1 MRFARFNRWYSGSLG
16 LGCVTLSLRNVHIV
30 GGGLAGLSLAIGLRN
45 RGVGVVVSEAGH
57 YPRHRVC
64 GEFISGVADATL
76 DRLGIQP
83 AFQGALAP
91 QSLRWASGGRL
102 IFEGALPVAARAI
115 SRHLLD
121 ARLAKLFTDLG
132 GTLRVGERVENAC
145 GEGKVFAAGR
155 PKHARGSRIGLKVHI
170 RGIRL
175 QSELEMQAGSNG
187 YAGLVEVEDGWVNAC
202 GIFRVN
208 RQLRGRGP
216 DLLFAYLEA
225 GGNPALANLLRDAEF
240 KDGSFSAVAGFDP
253 GRQPGRVGELS
264 IGDADQMIPPFT
276 GNGMSMA
283 FEAADAA
290 LDPLVAWAHGD
301 LDWQDACSQIRASL
315 ARRFRKR
322 MAAAK
327 AIEPMLT
334 RRTATNIISTLASAN
349 ALPFQTAL
357 SLVR

>member
-1 MRFARFNRWYSGSLG
+1 M
-16 LGCVTLSLRNVHIV
+16 
-30 GGGLAGLSLAIGLRN
+30 RN

-64 GEFISGVADATL
+64 GEFISGVSDATL
-76 DRLGIQP
+76 DRLGIRSV
-83 AFQGALAP
+83 FHDALSP
-91 QSLRWASGGRL
+91 QSLRWASRGRL

-132 GTLRVGERVENAC
+132 GTLRVGERFENAC

-175 QSELEMQAGSNG
+175 KSELEMHAGSNG
-187 YAGLVEVEDGWVNAC
+187 YAGLVEVENGWINAC

-216 DLLFAYLEA
+216 SLLAAYLEA
-225 GGNPALANLLRDAEF
+225 GGNHALAKLLRDAQH
-240 KDGSFSAVAGFDP
+240 KQGSFSAVAGFDP
-253 GRQPGRVGELS
+253 GRQHRRVGELS

-283 FEAADAA
+283 FESAEAA
-290 LDPLVAWAHGD
+290 LDPLTAWAHGER
-301 LDWQDACSQIRASL
+301 DWQDACNQIRVAL

-334 RRTATNIISTLASAN
+334 RRTATNVISTLASAN